1 MIDLSGRTLVLT
13 GAAGGIG
20 SAIARLF
27 RRAGAR
33 MLLADRA
40 APATLAVA
48 LDPTGEQVAAVACD
62 VTDTASVQDMV
73 AEAVARFSRIDIVVP
88 NAGVFPDAA
97 LEGMTDTAW
106 RECLAVNLDGTM
118 AVCRA
123 ALPHMGHG
131 GSIVTIASVAGH
143 RGSRGH
149 VHYAAAKGAV
159 LSFTRSIASELAPR
173 GIRANAVSPGVIG
186 TAMVTGLMAERGEA
200 ILAQTPLRRLG
211 RAEEVAGAVLF
222 LASDLASF
230 VTGETLHVN
239 GGLYMHS

>member
-1 MIDLSGRTLVLT
+1 MIDLSGRVLLLT

-33 MLLADRA
+33 MLLADLAPPTALA
-40 APATLAVA
+40 AA
-48 LDPTGEQVAAVACD
+48 LDPTGEQVVATACD
-62 VTDTASVQDMV
+62 VTDTGSVQAMV

-88 NAGVFPDAA
+88 NAGVFPDAS
-97 LEGMTDTAW
+97 LDGMTDAGW

-118 AVCRA
+118 SVCRA

-131 GSIVTIASVAGH
+131 GAIVTIASVAGH

-159 LSFTRSIASELAPR
+159 LSFTRSIAAELAPR
-173 GIRANAVSPGVIG
+173 GIRANAVSPGVID
-186 TAMVTGLMAERGEA
+186 TAMVRGLMAERGEA
-200 ILAQTPLRRLG
+200 IIAQSPMKRLG
-211 RAEEVAGAVLF
+211 TADEVAGAVLF

-230 VTGETLHVN
+230 VTGESLHVN